1 MKTAAVMAAAQEACV
16 VAGRAVAWAVAAG
29 SDRSRL
35 VAVAAVRR
43 AQSVAAA
50 RVAVRVEDWAPG

>member
-1 MKTAAVMAAAQEACV
+1 MAAAQEACV